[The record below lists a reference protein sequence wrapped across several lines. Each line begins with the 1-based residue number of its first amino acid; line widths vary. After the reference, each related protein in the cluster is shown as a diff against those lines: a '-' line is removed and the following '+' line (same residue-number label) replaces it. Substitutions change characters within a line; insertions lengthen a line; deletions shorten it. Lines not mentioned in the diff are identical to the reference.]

1 MSTITEAEIASDP
14 QQFFRLLEGGQPV
27 VVLKDGVA
35 VAEVRPIPPRRT
47 EPRPSG
53 LAKGKFV
60 VPEDFD
66 APLPDDILDAFEG
79 R

>member
-1 MSTITEAEIASDP
+1 MSTITEAEITADP
-14 QQFFRLLEGGQPV
+14 QSFFRLIEGGQPV
-27 VVLKDGVA
+27 VVVKDGTQ
-35 VAEVRPIPPRRT
+35 VAEVRPIPPHRT

-60 VPEDFD
+60 APKDFD